1 MKNARLTP
9 HLDAVFALSD
19 EVRYVALYHHGDL
32 AFRQR
37 DDLAGA
43 SEGESDKYEELILNP
58 TLLKAAAQRGNIDCG
73 GLDYIVIRYGNF
85 FQFVTP
91 IAGGH
96 LSVALQ
102 SDPISLASKIL
113 EAAKIIKETLN

>member
-1 MKNARLTP
+1 MNNARLDP

-19 EVRYVALYHHGDL
+19 EVRYVALYHNDDL

-37 DDLAGA
+37 DGLDGA
-43 SEGESDKYEELILNP
+43 SAGESDKYEELILNP

-85 FQFVTP
+85 FQFVAP
-91 IAGGH
+91 LAGGH

-102 SDPISLASKIL
+102 RDPISLAPKIL
-113 EAAKIIKETLN
+113 GAAKTIEQSLN

>member
-1 MKNARLTP
+1 MASALSP
-9 HLDAVFALSD
+9 HLEPIFALS
-19 EVRYVALYHHGDL
+19 ENVRYVALYHEGDL

-43 SEGESDKYEELILNP
+43 SAGESDKYEELILNP
-58 TLLKAAAQRGNIDCG
+58 TLLKAAAQRGDIDCG

-91 IAGGH
+91 ISGGH
-96 LSVALQ
+96 LSVALE
-102 SDPISLASKIL
+102 SDPISLAPKIL
-113 EAAKIIKETLN
+113 SAAKTIEKTLN

>member
-1 MKNARLTP
+1 MKHARLTP

-19 EVRYVALYHHGDL
+19 QVRYVALYHDGDL

-37 DDLAGA
+37 DGLDGA

-85 FQFVTP
+85 FQLVTP

-102 SDPISLASKIL
+102 SDPISLAPKIL
-113 EAAKIIKETLN
+113 GAAKIIEENLN